1 MAKLVTGKLRV
12 SFPCLEEPNTLSEK
26 YQLDL
31 LMSKDSPEVKK
42 IKKAVEEA
50 TADGIE
56 RLKGWNGKKP
66 PKFFS
71 PLKDGDEKIE
81 EATNPEKYDAYA
93 GMYYITPKAA
103 KAGDFFLFDR
113 DRNRAEA
120 DEFYSGCYARA
131 SLEFFPYAHDK
142 GGKGVS
148 VKLTGLQFI
157 ADGESLGGR
166 HRSEDDVMGDF
177 DDGFMDDDEDLNDF

>member
-1 MAKLVTGKLRV
+1 MGKYVTGKLRV

-31 LMSKDSPEVKK
+31 LVPKDSPEVKK
-42 IKKAVEEA
+42 IKKAIEEA
-50 TADGIE
+50 TQDGIN

-81 EATNPEKYDAYA
+81 EATSPEKYGAYE
-93 GMYYITPKAA
+93 GMLYLTPKAS
-103 KAGDFFLFDR
+103 KAGDFHLFDR
-113 DRNRAEA
+113 ERNRAEA

-148 VKLTGLQFI
+148 VKLTGLQFW
-157 ADGESLGGR
+157 ADGESLGGSR
-166 HRSEDDVMGDF
+166 RSEDDVMGDF
-177 DDGFMDDDEDLNDF
+177 DDGFMDDDEDF